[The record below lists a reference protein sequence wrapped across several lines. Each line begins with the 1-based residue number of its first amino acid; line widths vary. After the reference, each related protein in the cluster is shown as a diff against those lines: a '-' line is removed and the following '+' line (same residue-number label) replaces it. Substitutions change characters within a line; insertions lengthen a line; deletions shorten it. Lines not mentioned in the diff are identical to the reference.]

1 MPVLAVVTHLTL
13 IHTDGLATVVTVLSE
28 HRVEAEQ
35 TIRFAL
41 SHYITLTAQLLLAL
55 LTRKVVHMPG
65 TSFRLG
71 AFIGEDYLRQ
81 GEMKETEMLNKFES

>member
-1 MPVLAVVTHLTL
+1 MPVLAIVAHLTL
-13 IHTDGLATVVTVLSE
+13 IHTNGLAAVVTVLGE

-41 SHYITLTAQLLLAL
+41 AHYVTLTAQLLLAL
-55 LTRKVVHMPG
+55 LARKVVHMPG

-71 AFIGEDYLRQ
+71 AFIGEDYLRR
-81 GEMKETEMLNKFES
+81 GENERNGNVK